1 MHKLCKAIVE
11 NKKTLV
17 GFGDFSQQYGLVK
30 KHPTAPIQKFKHE
43 LRRYCDVIDIDEW
56 GTSKTCNLCMKPI

>member
-1 MHKLCKAIVE
+1 MHKLCKTIVE

-17 GFGDFSQQYGLVK
+17 GFGDFSQQHGLVK
-30 KHPTAPIQKFKHE
+30 KYPIAPIQKFKHE

-56 GTSKTCNLCMKPI
+56 GR